1 MTPERPTP
9 ITDATVLRAI
19 AHPVRTQVLGELYA
33 AGHAR
38 AADIADALG
47 IPANQASFHLR
58 QLAKYG
64 VIEPA
69 PELARDGR
77 DRVWRPVH
85 EHGLNLELK
94 QMEQAPGGRAAV
106 AVWRRQAAQSAQ
118 EAVARAY
125 ALPREKDTQVTI
137 MENWVR
143 LTKAEA
149 EELSHELSAL
159 EEKWLK
165 RTQAEPRDGRRTYH
179 VLQVL
184 QPAQPAGAEPD
195 DPG

>member
-1 MTPERPTP
+1 MSEDATP

-19 AHPVRTQVLGELYA
+19 AHPVRNEVLGELYA

-69 PELARDGR
+69 PEHARDGR
-77 DRVWRPVH
+77 DRVWKPVH
-85 EHGLNLELK
+85 EHGLNLELD
-94 QMEQAPGGRAAV
+94 QMERDPGGKAAV
-106 AVWRRQAAQSAQ
+106 SVWRRQAGQSAQ

-125 ALPREKDTQVTI
+125 ATPRQKGTQITI

-143 LTKAEA
+143 LTKEEA
-149 EELSHELSAL
+149 EELSHELGAL

-165 RTQAEPRDGRRTYH
+165 RTQSDQREGRRTYH
-179 VLQVL
+179 ALHVL
-184 QPAQPAGAEPD
+184 QPAQPDQLGRNGPV
-195 DPG
+195 